1 MIHQYSVLKVIKLK
15 CVGMC
20 GQLTLVMQDMDFL
33 QLITCVYL
41 LLMSNSDKI
50 SDNFVI

>member
-1 MIHQYSVLKVIKLK
+1 
-15 CVGMC
+15 MC

-41 LLMSNSDKI
+41 LLMASFDKI
-50 SDNFVI
+50 PDNFVI